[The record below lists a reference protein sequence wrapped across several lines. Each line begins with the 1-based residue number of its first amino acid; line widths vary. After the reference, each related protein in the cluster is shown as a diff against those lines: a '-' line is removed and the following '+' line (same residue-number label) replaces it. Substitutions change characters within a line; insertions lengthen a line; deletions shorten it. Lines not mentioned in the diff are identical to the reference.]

1 MAWRLTPAAS
11 ETSALEG
18 FVSKTKDKIEYVRGT
33 ALLLR
38 AKGRKADEVADEL
51 GVCRGAVFKWERIY
65 AKLGVEGL
73 QRKRP
78 TGRPPEKKKQ
88 AKKIIPELMKKDP
101 KLFGFLKG
109 RWVVRDIAKE
119 IGKESGV
126 EISKSHVHRMMDE
139 LGLSYKRPKLH
150 VKSDD
155 PNYARK
161 KREVKNYQR
170 IASALEKR
178 GFS

>member
-1 MAWRLTPAAS
+1 
-11 ETSALEG
+11 
-18 FVSKTKDKIEYVRGT
+18 FVGKTKDKIEYIRGT

-38 AKGRKADEVADEL
+38 AKGKKADEVANEL
-51 GVCRGAVFKWERIY
+51 GVCMGAVFKWERMY
-65 AKLGVEGL
+65 AKNGLEGIR
-73 QRKRP
+73 RKHP
-78 TGRPPEKKKQ
+78 TGRPPEKKKK

-119 IGKESGV
+119 IEKESGV
-126 EISKSHVHRMMDE
+126 EISKSHVQRMMDE
-139 LGLSYKRPKLH
+139 LGLSYKRPKLD

-155 PNYARK
+155 SNYYRK
-161 KREVKNYQR
+161 KREVRNYER
-170 IASALEKR
+170 IAPALAKR

>member
-1 MAWRLTPAAS
+1 
-11 ETSALEG
+11 
-18 FVSKTKDKIEYVRGT
+18 
-33 ALLLR
+33 
-38 AKGRKADEVADEL
+38 
-51 GVCRGAVFKWERIY
+51 
-65 AKLGVEGL
+65 
-73 QRKRP
+73 
-78 TGRPPEKKKQ
+78 
-88 AKKIIPELMKKDP
+88 MKKDP

-139 LGLSYKRPKLH
+139 IGLSYKRPKLH

>member
-1 MAWRLTPAAS
+1 MTWRLTPPAS
-11 ETSALEG
+11 DTSALEE
-18 FVSKTKDKIEYVRGT
+18 FVRKTKDKTEYIRGT

-51 GVCRGAVFKWERIY
+51 DVCRGAVFKWERLFT
-65 AKLGVEGL
+65 KLGVEGL
-73 QRKRP
+73 HRKRP
-78 TGRPPEKKKQ
+78 TGRPPEKKRK

-119 IGKESGV
+119 IEKESGV
-126 EISKSHVHRMMDE
+126 EISKSHVQRMMDE

-170 IASALEKR
+170 VAPALAKR